1 MKYSVPN
8 NWNDSFDNDGILYFA
23 QRLEEM
29 LFDYSIDLYRMPLL
43 NTHGLAKEYCEV
55 AKKVENND
63 IREYQRDAILEE
75 FVDSFKNDI
84 ALKECW
90 GQDNIEKILKS
101 FGSSSD
107 KEKYNTISYI
117 SATFAHVR

>member
-43 NTHGLAKEYCEV
+43 NSVC
-55 AKKVENND
+55 
-63 IREYQRDAILEE
+63 
-75 FVDSFKNDI
+75 
-84 ALKECW
+84 
-90 GQDNIEKILKS
+90 
-101 FGSSSD
+101 
-107 KEKYNTISYI
+107 
-117 SATFAHVR
+117 